1 MRIKEINIRNFR
13 NYEKLDL
20 KLNENMN
27 VFFGKNASGK
37 TNILEAISMLISGK
51 SFRTHRDAN
60 MVQFDKEFFEIDAII
75 EKEGLEKDYHLVYEQ
90 NRKKKIQ
97 INLSNVNT
105 LKELRRES
113 PLVVFMPEDLSIIKE
128 GPSLRRRYLD
138 NAISNLDLIYRYN
151 LDKYNKILREKN
163 DLLKFRNPRLN
174 ERLLFEAY
182 NIQLASLGAYIVY
195 AREKFLETVNKNIK
209 EIHLNISQDAEVLT
223 LEYKTEIEEREN
235 LRKIESELLEKMN
248 KALAKDLKV
257 KYSTF
262 GPQRDDFSILVNNRD
277 LKSFGSQG
285 QQRSAVLSLKIIEIQ
300 LIKEKRDIKPILL
313 LDDVFSELDPLRRS
327 ALIENITD
335 IQSFITM
342 AEDRYL
348 EEFQKKNVNLYFV
361 NNNEVKKINGGKD
374 VRTQ

>member
-37 TNILEAISMLISGK
+37 TNVLEAVSMLISGK

-60 MVQFDKEFFEIDAII
+60 MVQFDKDFFQIDAII
-75 EKEGLEKDYHLVYEQ
+75 EKEGLEKDYHLVYEK

-195 AREKFLETVNKNIK
+195 SREKFLNIVNKNIK

-223 LEYKTEIEEREN
+223 LEYESEIDEREN

-248 KALAKDLKV
+248 KALTRDLKV

-300 LIKEKRDIKPILL
+300 LIKDRRDIKPILL

-327 ALIENITD
+327 ALIDNIGD
-335 IQSFITM
+335 IQSYITM

-348 EEFQKKNVNLYFV
+348 EEFQNKKVNLYFV
-361 NNNEVKKINGGKD
+361 NNNEVKKINGG
-374 VRTQ
+374 